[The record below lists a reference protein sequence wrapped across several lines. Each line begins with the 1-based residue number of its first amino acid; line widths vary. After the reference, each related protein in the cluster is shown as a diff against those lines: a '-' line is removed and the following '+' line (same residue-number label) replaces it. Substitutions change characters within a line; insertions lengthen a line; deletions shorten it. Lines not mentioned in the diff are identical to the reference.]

1 MDTADNIERSERL
14 AKLLI
19 EVLEEHVQDALSQRV
34 PRSVYVRA
42 VADHAAFV
50 YDCQKTKDC

>member
-1 MDTADNIERSERL
+1 METADKDKSVRL

-19 EVLEEHVQDALSQRV
+19 EVLQEHVRDALKQNV
-34 PRSVYVRA
+34 PRAVYVRA

-50 YDCQKTKDC
+50 YDTCKDKPS

>member
-1 MDTADNIERSERL
+1 METAEENKSVKL

-19 EVLEEHVQDALSQRV
+19 EVLQEHVRDALEQNV

-50 YDCQKTKDC
+50 YDTCKDKPS

>member
-1 MDTADNIERSERL
+1 MNKADKQVRSVRI

-19 EVLEEHVQDALSQRV
+19 EVLQEHVRDALAQNV
-34 PRSVYVRA
+34 PRAVYVRA

-50 YDCQKTKDC
+50 YDTCKDDPS